1 MDFFCKNTGF
11 FYKTCYTESRTRQSE
26 EVNFPMDFRNAYI
39 DLCMGEDSEDK
50 PLMLE
55 QLLFCPVLNWVC
67 RELLG
72 RGVRRFFVVCDESW
86 KEEAEG
92 AVLDIEGAVVYTDRD
107 AALKEMAGEVLVIPS
122 PVLPIEVLGES
133 PVYVTT
139 AEALRNGEQRGEE
152 ALYWAEIHSR
162 AELHRAAAV
171 CRDMI
176 CEGLAQQGVTVI
188 DISTTYIDPRA
199 RIGAGT
205 VVMPNT
211 IVRGAS
217 VVGEHCEIGPNT
229 MIRDCAVGE
238 HTTVNASQINESV
251 IGSHVT
257 VGPFAY
263 VRPNCRVGDH
273 CRIGDFVEL
282 KNSVLDEGTKVSH
295 LTYVGDSDV
304 GKRVN
309 FGCGTVTT
317 NYDGVKKYR
326 CTVGDD
332 VFLGCNTNLV
342 APVSVGEGAYTA
354 AGSTIT
360 EDVPAGALAV
370 ARARQENKQGWV
382 KKFFAKK
389 R

>member
-11 FYKTCYTESRTRQSE
+11 FYKTCYTEDRIHRSE
-26 EVNFPMDFRNAYI
+26 EVRSPMDFRSVYM
-39 DLCMGEDSEDK
+39 DLRVGDASKEK
-50 PLMLE
+50 PLILE
-55 QLLFCPVLNWVC
+55 QVLFCPALSWVC
-67 RELLG
+67 RELSA
-72 RGVRRFFVVCDESW
+72 RGAQRFFIVCDESW
-86 KEEAEG
+86 KEAVESAVSDIAGAE
-92 AVLDIEGAVVYTDRD
+92 VCTD
-107 AALKEMAGEVLVIPS
+107 
-122 PVLPIEVLGES
+122 
-133 PVYVTT
+133 
-139 AEALRNGEQRGEE
+139 
-152 ALYWAEIHSR
+152 
-162 AELHRAAAV
+162 AAAV
-171 CRDMI
+171 DVAAEECVTLTGTVLPVEGDVMPFGWLRVESRGELLAAAARCRAAV
-176 CEGLAQQGVTVI
+176 CEKLLARGVTVI
-188 DISTTYIDPRA
+188 DPDTTYVDPRA
-199 RIGAGT
+199 EIGAGT

-211 IVRGAS
+211 IIRGAS
-217 VVGEHCEIGPNT
+217 VVGEYCEIGPNT
-229 MIRDCAVGE
+229 MIRDCTVGD

-251 IGSHVT
+251 IGNHVT

-282 KNSVLDEGTKVSH
+282 KNSVLEEGTKVSH
-295 LTYVGDSDV
+295 LTYVGDSDI

-342 APVSVGEGAYTA
+342 APVKVGEGAYTA

-370 ARARQENKQGWV
+370 ARARQENKLGWV

>member
-11 FYKTCYTESRTRQSE
+11 FYKTCYTENRTKQSE
-26 EVNFPMDFRNAYI
+26 EVKFPMDFRSVYI
-39 DLCMGEDSEDK
+39 DLCMGDDSEEK
-50 PLMLE
+50 PLILE
-55 QLLFCPVLNWVC
+55 QVLFCPVLTWVC
-67 RELLG
+67 EELLDH
-72 RGVRRFFVVCDESW
+72 GVRRFFVVCDESW
-86 KEEAEG
+86 KEETEKALSG
-92 AVLDIEGAVVYTDRD
+92 IEGAEVFTDAS
-107 AALKEMAGEVLVIPS
+107 AARAAAGECATLTGA
-122 PVLPIEVLGES
+122 VLPIE
-133 PVYVTT
+133 
-139 AEALRNGEQRGEE
+139 GEE
-152 ALYWAEIHSR
+152 MPFGWLRVESR
-162 AELHRAAAV
+162 AELLAAAARCRAAV
-171 CRDMI
+171 C
-176 CEGLAQQGVTVI
+176 EKLLEQGVTII
-188 DISTTYIDPRA
+188 DPDTAYIDPRA
-199 RIGAGT
+199 KIGAGT

-217 VVGEHCEIGPNT
+217 VVGKNCEIGPNT
-229 MIRDCAVGE
+229 MIRDCTVGND
-238 HTTVNASQINESV
+238 TTVNASQINESV
-251 IGSHVT
+251 IGNHVT

-282 KNSVLDEGTKVSH
+282 KNSVLKEGTKVSH
-295 LTYVGDSDV
+295 LTYVGDSDI

-342 APVSVGEGAYTA
+342 APVKVGEGAYTA

-382 KKFFAKK
+382 KRFFAKK